1 MKEKQ
6 FDLLVKENFGRILK
20 PHGFSSDLSK
30 YSTFY
35 REVSDNIYHVI
46 MPDLSADGS
55 WFDIRVFAT
64 SSVIEP
70 DFSGRFPDEIGVPS
84 DSFSLLHPRFG
95 VGARQQKYRCK
106 TEEGFVRNFNKDVMP
121 ALEDKAIPYLDEIN
135 SLKDLATHVRRDFYL
150 GATLW
155 HIGENEKATE
165 LLMAEKSRLSSIED
179 DTGRVSSLLSYI
191 DNILS

>member
-6 FDLLVKENFGRILK
+6 FDLLAKENFGRILK
-20 PHGFSSDLSK
+20 PHGFSADLSK

-46 MPDLSADGS
+46 MPDLSTDGS

-64 SSVIEP
+64 SSLIEP
-70 DFSGRFPDEIGVPS
+70 GFSEGFPDEVGIPS

-106 TEEGFVRNFNKDVMP
+106 TEEGFIRNFSKDVIS

-135 SLKDLATHVRRDFYL
+135 SLKDLMPYVRRDFYL

-155 HIGENEKATE
+155 HIGEHEKATE
-165 LLMAEKSRLSSIED
+165 LLMAEKSRLSNIDD
-179 DTGRVSSLLSYI
+179 DTGRVSALLSYI